1 METEDECYSSEM
13 EKQYLELIRLQ
24 EETSGATFLMGYSL
38 RSKKHYITF
47 NNVGKR
53 FDDADHIRVIE
64 MAIEWIKD
72 TRRDGLDVRFTL
84 HRI

>member
-1 METEDECYSSEM
+1 M
-13 EKQYLELIRLQ
+13 EKKYLELIKLMEKKYLELIKLQ

-53 FDDADHIRVIE
+53 FDDAVPARVIE
-64 MAIEWIKD
+64 MAIDWIKD
-72 TRRDGLDVRFTL
+72 TRRPG
-84 HRI
+84 